1 MPNCS
6 KMDVFINFAINFAVS
21 NQKKQQVM
29 KKVKLLF
36 ILSLLFCLV
45 PRAITKNTS
54 LNAVQERN
62 ISLSES
68 WEVVRGLPSV
78 EASINYEE
86 ELLYIKFNTTFDNVN
101 IEIKD
106 AHNTV
111 LVHDLVHPI
120 ENMTYT
126 ISMKGLPLNKG
137 YKLHIHNQYGEA
149 TGLFFL

>member
-1 MPNCS
+1 
-6 KMDVFINFAINFAVS
+6 MDVFINFAINFAVS

>member
-1 MPNCS
+1 
-6 KMDVFINFAINFAVS
+6 MDVFIKFAINFAVS

-45 PRAITKNTS
+45 PRAMTKNTS

-86 ELLYIKFNTTFDNVN
+86 ELLYVKFNTTFDNVN

>member
-1 MPNCS
+1 
-6 KMDVFINFAINFAVS
+6 MDVFINFAVS

>member
-1 MPNCS
+1 
-6 KMDVFINFAINFAVS
+6 MDVFIKFAINFAVS

-68 WEVVRGLPSV
+68 WEVVRGNP
-78 EASINYEE
+78 
-86 ELLYIKFNTTFDNVN
+86 
-101 IEIKD
+101 
-106 AHNTV
+106 TV
-111 LVHDLVHPI
+111 LFV
-120 ENMTYT
+120 
-126 ISMKGLPLNKG
+126 ISGCWGIAGVIDRLLRTFGKYSLGKKQILYSRN
-137 YKLHIHNQYGEA
+137 
-149 TGLFFL
+149 

>member
-1 MPNCS
+1 
-6 KMDVFINFAINFAVS
+6 MDVFIKFAINFAVS